1 MRQCVIFSTD
11 KLFARYRGGAL
22 LTSYKDSKVITQV
35 LDTKSSNSSLFFK
48 DF

>member
-1 MRQCVIFSTD
+1 MRQYVTFSAD
-11 KLFARYRGGAL
+11 KFFSRYRDGAL

-35 LDTKSSNSSLFFK
+35 LDRKSSNSSLFFK